1 MKKLELFIFKTAY
14 QIDNLKFDSLL
25 KKKLLLLWG
34 IYFCFIVSLILLL
47 T

>member
-14 QIDNLKFDSLL
+14 QIDNLKFDSML
-25 KKKLLLLWG
+25 KKKLLLWG